1 MSRQPAIMSK
11 LIATFKELPEILY
24 TVFKYPLLLALL
36 GLNGAVVIPVF
47 IVGTAVYGFASLGLL
62 FLVESPAI
70 YYVVREAMRQ
80 VKMLPM
86 SETWETSPEKWNQ
99 ALQDFASMVNKKKTK
114 AKA

>member
-1 MSRQPAIMSK
+1 MSRQPATTSK
-11 LIATFKELPEILY
+11 LIHTFKELPEIIF
-24 TVFKYPLLLALL
+24 TVLRYPLLLALL
-36 GLNGAVVIPVF
+36 GFNCAVVIPVF
-47 IVGTAVYGFASLGLL
+47 IVGAAVYGFISIGLL
-62 FLVESPAI
+62 LLVESPAI

-99 ALQDFASMVNKKKTK
+99 ALQDFAGMVNKKKPK